1 MNNIHSLLRGQACAF
16 DFIQC
21 ISSSISSH
29 IDSIAKNVLQEQE
42 ARQVEEYYNR
52 ANRNSAAELNA
63 RKNAIDKQNVFLQ
76 DDSLKKQQN
85 ENRNSK
91 QKTSTSTSISKQSIS
106 LSDLAI
112 PTPPVI
118 PKAPV
123 MPIKKWTEIPEYRTA
138 YLEAL
143 NQGLSGQ
150 TARDHAKLLLTY
162 VLAEVRRICYCG
174 ALNFL
179 IFFFVYLSMS
189 LSFYHH
195 RHNYYTEISF
205 NFATDIYLECV
216 FSSYDVHF
224 PIMPSV
230 FLHSCLSYFR
240 PDFFL

>member
-21 ISSSISSH
+21 ISSAIASH

-42 ARQVEEYYNR
+42 ARQIEEYYNR

-63 RKNAIDKQNVFLQ
+63 RKNAIDKQKVSLQ
-76 DDSLKKQQN
+76 DDNLKKQQN
-85 ENRNSK
+85 ENIKLK
-91 QKTSTSTSISKQSIS
+91 QKTPTPTSTSTSISKQSVVS

-112 PTPPVI
+112 PSPLII

-123 MPIKKWTEIPEYRTA
+123 MPVKKWTEIPEYRTA

-162 VLAEVRRICYCG
+162 VLAEVRI
-174 ALNFL
+174 
-179 IFFFVYLSMS
+179 V
-189 LSFYHH
+189 
-195 RHNYYTEISF
+195 T
-205 NFATDIYLECV
+205 
-216 FSSYDVHF
+216 
-224 PIMPSV
+224 
-230 FLHSCLSYFR
+230 
-240 PDFFL
+240 

>member
-29 IDSIAKNVLQEQE
+29 IDSIAKNILLEQE

-63 RKNAIDKQNVFLQ
+63 RKNAIDKQNSFLQ
-76 DDSLKKQQN
+76 DDNIKKQQN
-85 ENRNSK
+85 ESSKSK
-91 QKTSTSTSISKQSIS
+91 QKASTSISTSTSTSKQSGVS

-112 PTPPVI
+112 PTPPII

-123 MPIKKWTEIPEYRTA
+123 MPVKKWTEIPEYRTA

-162 VLAEVRRICYCG
+162 VLAEVRKLCY
-174 ALNFL
+174 
-179 IFFFVYLSMS
+179 
-189 LSFYHH
+189 
-195 RHNYYTEISF
+195 
-205 NFATDIYLECV
+205 
-216 FSSYDVHF
+216 
-224 PIMPSV
+224 
-230 FLHSCLSYFR
+230 
-240 PDFFL
+240 

>member
-21 ISSSISSH
+21 ISSSVTSH
-29 IDSIAKNVLQEQE
+29 IDSIAKNILLEQE

-63 RKNAIDKQNVFLQ
+63 RKNAIDKQNIFLQ

-85 ENRNSK
+85 ESSK
-91 QKTSTSTSISKQSIS
+91 SKPKTSTSISISKQSIP

-112 PTPPVI
+112 ITPPNI

-123 MPIKKWTEIPEYRTA
+123 MPVKKWTEIPEYRTA

-162 VLAEVRRICYCG
+162 VVAEVRI
-174 ALNFL
+174 
-179 IFFFVYLSMS
+179 
-189 LSFYHH
+189 
-195 RHNYYTEISF
+195 
-205 NFATDIYLECV
+205 
-216 FSSYDVHF
+216 
-224 PIMPSV
+224 
-230 FLHSCLSYFR
+230 LSY
-240 PDFFL
+240 